1 MVDVRLISI
10 YNHSEVGGKCET
22 IVTSRLSLRFISLNA
37 VQDRELRQIIFSME
51 RLARHKANR

>member
-10 YNHSEVGGKCET
+10 YNRSEVGGKCET

-37 VQDRELRQIIFSME
+37 VQERE
-51 RLARHKANR
+51 